1 MRTYK
6 ARGIVLHTIK
16 YGDSSAIA
24 YLFTDVLGRMS
35 YMVQGIRSKRGRGN
49 KAALLQPMFLVE
61 FEGVE
66 QPHAQMHRIR
76 EMRSLRPLM
85 SVPFDVRKSTISM
98 FMAEVLYRLIR
109 EVEANEPLFD
119 FLCEAVLKLDAMQE
133 GIANYHL
140 WFLVR
145 LSAYLGFYPGNEY
158 IENGCF
164 DIRGGLFTPSMP
176 AHRIGMNEACAR
188 LLGTLM
194 ECEADALAEIPLSRA
209 RRTEFLEAMLSFFGY
224 HFDSIHSVR
233 SISILRE
240 VF

>member
-98 FMAEVLYRLIR
+98 FMAEVLYRLVR
-109 EVEANEPLFD
+109 ECEPNEPLFT
-119 FLCEAVLKLDAMQE
+119 FVWNSVGALDAMRE
-133 GIANYHL
+133 GVANFHL
-140 WFLVR
+140 WFLANLSR
-145 LSAYLGFYPGNEY
+145 LLGYRPGNDY
-158 IENGCF
+158 TPGAWF
-164 DIRGGLFTPSMP
+164 DIREGEYASVRPSHPGVMSQ
-176 AHRIGMNEACAR
+176 ECAR
-188 LLGTLM
+188 LLDELLHCDVRRLGT
-194 ECEADALAEIPLSRA
+194 IPLNRA
-209 RRTEFLEAMLSFFGY
+209 LRSDFLNAMLVYFGY
-224 HFDSIHSVR
+224 HLDAISAVQSVR
-233 SISILRE
+233 ILKE

>member
-76 EMRSLRPLM
+76 EMCSLRPLM

-98 FMAEVLYRLIR
+98 FMAE
-109 EVEANEPLFD
+109 
-119 FLCEAVLKLDAMQE
+119 
-133 GIANYHL
+133 G
-140 WFLVR
+140 
-145 LSAYLGFYPGNEY
+145 
-158 IENGCF
+158 
-164 DIRGGLFTPSMP
+164 
-176 AHRIGMNEACAR
+176 
-188 LLGTLM
+188 
-194 ECEADALAEIPLSRA
+194 LSRM
-209 RRTEFLEAMLSFFGY
+209 RLMY
-224 HFDSIHSVR
+224 
-233 SISILRE
+233 SISTCTS
-240 VF
+240 